1 MIEVWLAL
9 RFAAW
14 MMRSRNTFASAVR
27 HGRSMEEE
35 AREILTV
42 ALAVR
47 ESIEP
52 NWVESFRRRFSSIGG
67 VEFPDLPR
75 EPMREAPDF
84 GE

>member
-1 MIEVWLAL
+1 MASIKIRRLDDAIKEQL
-9 RFAAW
+9 RV
-14 MMRSRNTFASAVR
+14 RASR